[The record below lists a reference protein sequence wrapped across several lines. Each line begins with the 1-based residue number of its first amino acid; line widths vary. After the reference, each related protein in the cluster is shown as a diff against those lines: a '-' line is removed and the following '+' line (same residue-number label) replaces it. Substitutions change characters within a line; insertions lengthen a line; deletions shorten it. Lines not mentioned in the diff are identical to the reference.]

1 MFLAMLK
8 PHEQQDV
15 QSPPAWRSTRGHT
28 QSGEWMQKTRSLTK
42 DLEVLDYVS
51 LMEDIKKQFGEV

>member
-1 MFLAMLK
+1 
-8 PHEQQDV
+8 
-15 QSPPAWRSTRGHT
+15 
-28 QSGEWMQKTRSLTK
+28 MQKTRSLTK